1 MFQPFS
7 DAIMARHVADGM
19 FAPFETMDDYK
30 ARACAMKNIPAV
42 GKITVSATIV
52 GLYESSGTKR
62 CLNGDK
68 HTRVEFVEFRAK
80 NGNSMLIV
88 HVPEHCILVVV
99 GKEQVSTQDCPLV
112 HRGTKTR
119 VSGNLLGVF
128 VPCFYNNSACAL
140 EVLWHGNKHFLR
152 QDKAR
157 Q

>member
-1 MFQPFS
+1 
-7 DAIMARHVADGM
+7 MARHDADGM
-19 FAPFETMDDYK
+19 FAPFETMQDYK
-30 ARACAMKNIPAV
+30 ARAHAMKSIPAV
-42 GKITVSATIV
+42 SKHCVSASIV
-52 GLYESSGTKR
+52 GLYESTGTKR

-112 HRGTKTR
+112 HRGNKKR
-119 VSGNLLGVF
+119 VSANLLGVF
-128 VPCFYNNSACAL
+128 VPCFYDNSACAL
-140 EVLWHGNKHFLR
+140 EVLWQGNGHFLR

>member
-1 MFQPFS
+1 
-7 DAIMARHVADGM
+7 MARHVVDGM

-30 ARACAMKNIPAV
+30 ARVSAMKNIPAV

-68 HTRVEFVEFRAK
+68 RTRVEFVEFRAK

-112 HRGTKTR
+112 HRGTKKR
-119 VSGNLLGVF
+119 VSENLLGVF

-140 EVLWHGNKHFLR
+140 EVLWQGKGHFLR
-152 QDKAR
+152 KDKAR
-157 Q
+157 D

>member
-1 MFQPFS
+1 
-7 DAIMARHVADGM
+7 MARGDVGGM
-19 FAPFETMDDYK
+19 FAPFETMEDYK
-30 ARACAMKNIPAV
+30 ARARAMKNIPAV

-62 CLNGDK
+62 CLNGDE
-68 HTRVEFVEFRAK
+68 HTLVEFVEFRAK

-112 HRGTKTR
+112 HRGSKKR
-119 VSGNLLGVF
+119 VPENLLGVF

-140 EVLWHGNKHFLR
+140 EVLWQGKAHFLR

-157 Q
+157 D